1 VDNQKQLRGEGVEIH
16 TQGHGTFHGSKGL
29 FFSADALSSPNA
41 PHLEMTAAL
50 KELQSALT
58 RVTSLVQAT
67 TQAKAT
73 PADRDTQA
81 SLMGTLDQLKSAGL
95 LASAPGGV
103 AFVTPRSVQQAAGD
117 NVMLNA
123 GKHVDIS
130 AVKRFTVAAGELIS
144 LCALKLGMK
153 LFAKGPVDI
162 QAHDSTLNL
171 YADQQLHVASAN
183 ADVLVNGKTKAVL
196 ACGGAAIKIEN
207 GSIELVCPGDFKI
220 KAGSF
225 TFEGPQ
231 SLNPPLPSLP
241 KSDFKLAESYIQ
253 SR

>member
-1 VDNQKQLRGEGVEIH
+1 
-16 TQGHGTFHGSKGL
+16 
-29 FFSADALSSPNA
+29 
-41 PHLEMTAAL
+41 M
-50 KELQSALT
+50 
-58 RVTSLVQAT
+58 
-67 TQAKAT
+67 
-73 PADRDTQA
+73 
-81 SLMGTLDQLKSAGL
+81 
-95 LASAPGGV
+95 
-103 AFVTPRSVQQAAGD
+103 AFVTPRSMQQAAGD

-130 AVKRFTVAAGELIS
+130 AVRRFTVAAGDLIS
-144 LCALKLGMK
+144 LCAQKLGMK

-183 ADVLVNGKTKAVL
+183 ADVLVNGKTKVVL

-231 SLNPPLPSLP
+231 HADTPLPKLP
-241 KSDFKLAESYIQ
+241 ESEFKPTNSYPLT
-253 SR
+253 R

>member
-1 VDNQKQLRGEGVEIH
+1 MD
-16 TQGHGTFHGSKGL
+16 
-29 FFSADALSSPNA
+29 
-41 PHLEMTAAL
+41 
-50 KELQSALT
+50 
-58 RVTSLVQAT
+58 
-67 TQAKAT
+67 
-73 PADRDTQA
+73 
-81 SLMGTLDQLKSAGL
+81 TLDQLKSAGL
-95 LASAPGGV
+95 LASAPGGM
-103 AFVTPRSVQQAAGD
+103 AFVTPRSVQQAAGE

-130 AVKRFTVAAGELIS
+130 AVRRFTVAAGDLIS
-144 LCALKLGMK
+144 LCAQKLGMK
-153 LFAKGPVDI
+153 LFAKGHVDI

-207 GSIELVCPGDFKI
+207 GSIELVCPGDFRI

-231 SLNPPLPSLP
+231 HADSLLP
-241 KSDFKLAESYIQ
+241 KLPESEFKPTNYYPLTL
-253 SR
+253 